1 MMAQGAGFFVVILRY
16 IAPLETID
24 AFRQD
29 HVAFLDRF
37 YGAGVFLMSGAQVPR
52 QGGVILARCESKEK
66 LEEILEEDPFL
77 IHDLATYEVI
87 AFTPTKWHEVVGGVF
102 R

>member
-52 QGGVILARCESKEK
+52 CESKEK

-87 AFTPTKWHEVVGGVF
+87 AFTPTKWCKDWVLQ
-102 R
+102 